1 MKRIETLIGT
11 NKIMKTKPLTFE
23 QENKIVMLVIK
34 NAMAMKKFLS
44 LIFLLL
50 IFSSASFSKN
60 YKFQKL
66 VDLKN
71 PWGSSF
77 INNNELIVTEKSGKI
92 KVVNINSK
100 KVSEIEHNLNFLE
113 YGQGGLLD
121 ILYKDNLIWI
131 SYTEKRGNLKTS
143 TSIAKAKLNKKELK
157 FKNIFQAEPPID
169 SGFHFGSRLAIKGD
183 YLYAS
188 AGERGKGMIAQDPT
202 KHPGSII
209 RIHLDGSIPKDN
221 PKFEGKSNWLPEIYQ
236 IGIRNPQGLTLSP
249 FDGKIYL
256 SNHGAKGGDWFGEA
270 KKGEN
275 YGWKILGWGGKNYS
289 GIPIGPKWKPG
300 FTKAI
305 QYWVPSIAASAITIY
320 KGDEFKEWNG
330 HALITSLKDQSLRKL
345 KFNDL
350 TNVKEEII
358 FKDEIGRLRDI
369 QVHPNNGKIYFLA
382 GDSLWL
388 MEKS

>member
-1 MKRIETLIGT
+1 MEDLNFLK
-11 NKIMKTKPLTFE
+11 
-23 QENKIVMLVIK
+23 V
-34 NAMAMKKFLS
+34 KKFFF
-44 LIFLLL
+44 LIFFILF
-50 IFSSASFSKN
+50 FSSNSFSQDYNFK
-60 YKFQKL
+60 KL
-66 VDLKN
+66 VKLDG

-77 INNNELIVTEKSGKI
+77 LNDNELIVTEKSGKI
-92 KVVNINSK
+92 KIIDLNLN
-100 KVSEIEHNLNFLE
+100 KVSDIKHNLNFLD

-121 ILYKDNLIWI
+121 ILFKDGFIYV
-131 SYTEKRGNLKTS
+131 SYSENRGNWKSS
-143 TSIAKAKLNKKELK
+143 TSIAKAKFDQKELN
-157 FKNIFQAEPPID
+157 FKNIFRAEPPID
-169 SGFHFGSRLAIKGD
+169 SGYHFGSRLAIKGD
-183 YLYAS
+183 YIYAS
-188 AGERGKGMIAQDPT
+188 AGERGQGMIAQDPT

-209 RIHLDGSIPKDN
+209 RIHKDGNIPKDN
-221 PKFEGKSNWLPEIYQ
+221 PKFVGKKNWLPEIYQ

-289 GIPIGPKWKPG
+289 GTKIGPKWKPG

-305 QYWVPSIAASAITIY
+305 HYWVPSIATSAITIY

-345 KFNDL
+345 VFDDL
-350 TNVKEEII
+350 SNIEETII
-358 FKDEIGRLRDI
+358 FKNKIGRIRDI
-369 QVHPNNGKIYFLA
+369 QVHPINGKIYFLA
-382 GDSLWL
+382 GDKLWM